1 MLIPYQSNTR
11 IDEYS
16 CTPSNALRLLQR
28 IVTETRAV
36 VPGNFVMG
44 LKINS
49 ADYAEAGHAS
59 ASPVLDHIL
68 TIATWGLVDF
78 IEISGGDYETPG
90 KSMSHNAKYNHINRG
105 QIS

>member
-1 MLIPYQSNTR
+1 MKVIMLIPYQSNIR
-11 IDEYS
+11 VDEYS
-16 CTPSNALRLLQR
+16 CTPSTALRLLRR

-49 ADYAEAGHAS
+49 ADYAESYTAGHAS

-68 TIATWGLVDF
+68 TIANWGSVDF

-90 KSMSHNAKYNHINRG
+90 KSMSHNTK
-105 QIS
+105 